1 MVIIIFLDT
10 QILTKS
16 TLTLHYEKKMEEFSV
31 NANNQE
37 QTFLSTVAPIIAS
50 VKDEIY
56 ARQLVNSSVSDST
69 DPDNVPDEEALKVVP
84 VATPVATPVADLIA
98 VPAACPFGDIIADLN
113 ADAITIPAAY
123 LVDELI
129 NAPVADTA
137 ADPVVPSAAFSSV
150 IYSPRFR
157 DMVQHG
163 DLSTISTPVSAN
175 SLRTLSHYIR
185 AGLLVGVD
193 PAADCC
199 IYKIQKIMN
208 TGRTHPLDFDL
219 HPVQEQNLSNA
230 KRARR

>member
-1 MVIIIFLDT
+1 LIISIYIVIIIFLDT

-16 TLTLHYEKKMEEFSV
+16 TLILHYEQKMEEFSV

-37 QTFLSTVAPIIAS
+37 QTFRCTVAPIIAS

-56 ARQLVNSSVSDST
+56 VRQLVNSSVSDST
-69 DPDNVPDEEALKVVP
+69 APDNVPDEEALKVV
-84 VATPVATPVADLIA
+84 PVATPVADLIA

-113 ADAITIPAAY
+113 ADAITIPSGY

-129 NAPVADTA
+129 NAPVAATA
-137 ADPVVPSAAFSSV
+137 ASPVVPSAAVSSV
-150 IYSPRFR
+150 IYPLRFR
-157 DMVQHG
+157 NMVQCG

-175 SLRTLSHYIR
+175 RLQTLSHYIR
-185 AGLLVGVD
+185 ASLLVGVD
-193 PAADCC
+193 HAADRC
-199 IYKIQKIMN
+199 IDEIQKIMN

-219 HPVQEQNLSNA
+219 HPVQNLSNA